1 MTSCATTSA
10 CDTISGVLTASLPAG
25 TAAAPAAPGTG
36 ALAISC
42 HDGRSRVT
50 RAYAT
55 SPLRLLNPAN
65 HGHSAWIYTS
75 SFGGGLVD
83 GDETTLDIDVGPG
96 AAAYVSTQSSTKVY
110 RSPRGTKAMTRG
122 IVGARG
128 LLVVVPDPVV
138 PFAGARYR
146 QVQRYDVAADAGLV
160 VADAVSCGRRAS
172 GERWRFDEYE
182 SVIEVRVGG
191 RLRVYDAVALRAR
204 DGDLATRCGRFNVLA
219 VAIAAGE
226 SLRAEIAGLT
236 ALPPQPVSRRPE
248 QVVAVSP
255 LGDDACIVRIAGTTA
270 EAVVGTLR
278 HLLGFVRVRLAD
290 DPWTRKW

>member
-1 MTSCATTSA
+1 MTSCASTSA
-10 CDTISGVLTASLPAG
+10 CDTIGGVLTASPPATAALPA
-25 TAAAPAAPGTG
+25 TPGTG
-36 ALAISC
+36 TLAIAC
-42 HDGRSRVT
+42 RDGRSRVT

-65 HGHSAWIYTS
+65 HGHAAWIYTS

-83 GDETTLDIDVGPG
+83 GDETTLVIDVGPG
-96 AAAYVSTQSSTKVY
+96 AAAYVSSQSSTKVY

-122 IVGARG
+122 SVGSGG

-146 QVQRYDVAADAGLV
+146 QVQRYDVAGEAGLV
-160 VADAVSCGRRAS
+160 VADALICGRRAS

-182 SVIEVRVGG
+182 SVIEVRVEG

-204 DGDLATRCGRFNVLA
+204 DGDLSARCGRFNVLA
-219 VAIAAGE
+219 VAIVAGR
-226 SLRAEIAGLT
+226 SLYAEIACLT
-236 ALPPQPVSRRPE
+236 ALAPQPVSRRPD
-248 QVVAVSP
+248 QVVAVSS
-255 LGDDACIVRIAGTTA
+255 LADDACIVRIAGTTA
-270 EAVVGTLR
+270 EAVGATLR
-278 HLLGFVRVRLAD
+278 QLLGFVRIRLAD